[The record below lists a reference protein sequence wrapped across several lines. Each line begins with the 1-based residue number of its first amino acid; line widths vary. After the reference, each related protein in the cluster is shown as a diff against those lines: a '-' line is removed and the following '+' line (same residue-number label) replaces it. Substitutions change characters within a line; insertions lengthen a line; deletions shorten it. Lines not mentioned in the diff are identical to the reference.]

1 MRGSPLGIEA
11 PALVLGATGLLG
23 TRLVPALAAECETV
37 THARSVGAN
46 YSADLADSHVT
57 AQMLDAVR
65 PSLIINLAAL
75 ADVDLCQEQPQ
86 QAYLANVKSI
96 ENVVAWMQARD
107 AQCHLLH
114 ISTDQVYDGPGPHVE
129 NNVTIVNTYGLSKY
143 AGELAA
149 LSVGA
154 TVLRTNFFGR
164 SARPGRESLSDWLS
178 RCLLAGAP
186 ISVFDDVL
194 FSPLSLGTLVHM
206 ILRTARIQ
214 PRGVFNLGAADGM
227 SKADF
232 AFAFAAALGVHQ
244 PAMKRTSSRV
254 FRPLSAVR
262 PLDMRMN
269 SRRIEVALGVRMPR
283 LQQEIESTAIEY
295 RDAY

>member
-75 ADVDLCQEQPQ
+75 TDVDLCQEQPQ
-86 QAYLANVKSI
+86 QAYLANVRSI
-96 ENVVAWMQARD
+96 ENVVAWMRARD

-114 ISTDQVYDGPGPHVE
+114 ISTDQVYDGLGPHTE

-143 AGELAA
+143 AGELTA

-178 RCLLAGAP
+178 RCLLSGTP

-206 ILRTARIQ
+206 ILRTARIR